1 MPEGSRRVLVDT
13 DTASD
18 DAVALLMALQS
29 TRVEVTGVT
38 IVAGNVPFHHQVRN
52 AKYTLGLVDRTDVPV
67 YEGARSPLVKSF
79 EHATEVHG
87 EDGLGDVDVPS
98 VETASAGGHAADYIV
113 ETIRDAPGE
122 VTLLCIGPLTNVAL
136 AVAREPALP
145 DLVDEVWV
153 MGGAI
158 EHRGNVT
165 PAAEFNFWVDP
176 DAARRVFREFE
187 VTLVDWGL
195 TVRDGVLND
204 AAIDRVTAP
213 ETDLAAFFAGLFAPL
228 REYTGTQQGIPG
240 VTQPDGLTAA
250 CMLAPELHRETSHQY
265 VEVDEREG
273 LTRGHTVADP
283 DAVLGEDPNTRVIDA
298 VETDRFVD
306 VLAALAAGD
315 PPESGL

>member
-1 MPEGSRRVLVDT
+1 MAEGTRRVLVDT

-18 DAVALLMALQS
+18 DAVALLLALQS

-38 IVAGNVPFHHQVRN
+38 VVAGNVPFHHQVRN
-52 AKYTLGLVDRTDVPV
+52 AKYTLGLVDRGDVPV

-87 EDGLGDVDVPS
+87 EEGLGDVEVPS
-98 VETASAGGHAADYIV
+98 VDDASAAGHAADYIV
-113 ETIRDAPGE
+113 ETVTEAPGE
-122 VTLLCIGPLTNVAL
+122 VTLLCLGPLTNVAL

-153 MGGAI
+153 MGGAV

-176 DAARRVFREFE
+176 DAARRVLREFD

-195 TVRDGVLND
+195 TVRDGVLD
-204 AAIDRVTAP
+204 DGAIDRVTAP

-228 REYTGTQQGIPG
+228 REYTGSQQGIAG

-250 CMLAPELHRETSHQY
+250 CMLAPEIRRRTATQY

-283 DAVLGEDPNTRVIDA
+283 DGTLGEDPNVEVVDA
-298 VETDRFVD
+298 VDTDRFVD